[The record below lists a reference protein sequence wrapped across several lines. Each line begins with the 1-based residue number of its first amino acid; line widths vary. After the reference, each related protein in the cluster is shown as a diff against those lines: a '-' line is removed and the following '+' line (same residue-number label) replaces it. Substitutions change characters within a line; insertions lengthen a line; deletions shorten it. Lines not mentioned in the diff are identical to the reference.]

1 MQKTLALSCWFGDK
15 FKKPKRVRNIK
26 EFILLVK
33 FVIKN
38 LIPISLYSLFKIDS
52 VVPRAPKN
60 CSKSIFFT
68 NNASLKSDIL
78 YKGWTYYFINDDV
91 SGIDS
96 ISSSLAAKKI
106 KFLVLPDDVERQLN
120 DFDFILYMDSR
131 RITDDIEKLIELC
144 EKGIVIRHTLR
155 FKESVWD
162 EVEEAKEQE
171 RYMIGMDDTINFIN
185 DHISRGLSAS
195 NRVVNTGVIL
205 YNIGSIKFRDEIRSL
220 CSEVYNACLDLKQPE
235 CQIIWF
241 MLSQRYSHAIT
252 TIECND
258 ISTRDN

>member
-106 KFLVLPDDVERQLN
+106 KFLLDALEGPIYWN
-120 DFDFILYMDSR
+120 DKS
-131 RITDDIEKLIELC
+131 
-144 EKGIVIRHTLR
+144 IV
-155 FKESVWD
+155 ESV
-162 EVEEAKEQE
+162 AKKKFSA
-171 RYMIGMDDTINFIN
+171 TNVAFIKVKV
-185 DHISRGLSAS
+185 SA
-195 NRVVNTGVIL
+195 V
-205 YNIGSIKFRDEIRSL
+205 
-220 CSEVYNACLDLKQPE
+220 
-235 CQIIWF
+235 
-241 MLSQRYSHAIT
+241 
-252 TIECND
+252 
-258 ISTRDN
+258 